1 MVRFFRSAR
10 PWQRWPLASQIL
22 VWVLAILVL
31 TVSLGAFLYARI
43 STQTLEQQYQLRA
56 LGIASSV
63 STSSEIVTAVEAGDP
78 KHSIRGIAEGIRKR
92 TDAAYVVIADR
103 NGIRFSHPNP
113 ALIGKRLEEGVAVL
127 DGQTHVGIDLGSL
140 GRSANAKAPIFSSSG
155 AVVGEVSVGILETQE
170 NSVLLHDIEAI
181 LLYSVIVL
189 ALSALG
195 SILLA
200 RRIKRI
206 TFGLEPSSIASLLR
220 EREALLHGIRE
231 GMVAF
236 DTEGRISVI
245 NDEARRLLGLDGAVI
260 GRSLDQIMPPGRLLD
275 LLSGTIVGTDELTLT
290 DDSLLVVNRMRVSL
304 SGHYIGSVVTVR
316 DRTEVEGLI
325 REVHAINGLSEAL
338 RAQEHEYANRLFVI
352 AGLMETGDY
361 DQVNAYLSQLSR
373 THSSVGE
380 DLRSRIESP
389 ELAALLRA
397 KATIAAEH
405 GVHLT
410 LSEDS
415 RLDQPQLDP
424 QVLLTIVGNL
434 VDNAIDAVL
443 DQHEPGE
450 VTVRLWNED
459 GVHIIVSD
467 NGSGVPLDRVNDVF
481 LDGYSTKNPRSGGMR
496 RGLGLALVSRIV
508 RRYGGTIT
516 VTPGPGGYFEAY
528 LPTQDLTGGPHHPTT
543 KLEHQE

>member
-1 MVRFFRSAR
+1 M
-10 PWQRWPLASQIL
+10 
-22 VWVLAILVL
+22 
-31 TVSLGAFLYARI
+31 
-43 STQTLEQQYQLRA
+43 
-56 LGIASSV
+56 
-63 STSSEIVTAVEAGDP
+63 
-78 KHSIRGIAEGIRKR
+78 
-92 TDAAYVVIADR
+92 
-103 NGIRFSHPNP
+103 
-113 ALIGKRLEEGVAVL
+113 
-127 DGQTHVGIDLGSL
+127 
-140 GRSANAKAPIFSSSG
+140 
-155 AVVGEVSVGILETQE
+155 
-170 NSVLLHDIEAI
+170 
-181 LLYSVIVL
+181 
-189 ALSALG
+189 
-195 SILLA
+195 
-200 RRIKRI
+200 
-206 TFGLEPSSIASLLR
+206 
-220 EREALLHGIRE
+220 
-231 GMVAF
+231 
-236 DTEGRISVI
+236 
-245 NDEARRLLGLDGAVI
+245 
-260 GRSLDQIMPPGRLLD
+260 
-275 LLSGTIVGTDELTLT
+275 
-290 DDSLLVVNRMRVSL
+290 
-304 SGHYIGSVVTVR
+304 
-316 DRTEVEGLI
+316 
-325 REVHAINGLSEAL
+325 HAINGLSEAL